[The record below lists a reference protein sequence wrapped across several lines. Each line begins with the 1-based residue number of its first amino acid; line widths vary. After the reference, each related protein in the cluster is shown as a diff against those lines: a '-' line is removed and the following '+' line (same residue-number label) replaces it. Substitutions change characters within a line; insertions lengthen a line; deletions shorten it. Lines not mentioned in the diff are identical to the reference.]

1 MFYDISDILLA
12 HTHILTLDPLKHMEN
27 KTIYITGA
35 TGFLGRNLLDALAP
49 FKTTQLHLMVRP
61 QSPKPSF
68 EQANISLHQSTLH
81 DVAALTDSIPEQC
94 DYVFHIAA
102 NTSIWKKEARE
113 QIKDNWD
120 GTKNIVDACLA
131 KQVGRLIH
139 VSSVAA
145 YDYHTGT
152 LNEACEQRGGIS
164 KSPYAFSKFKAE
176 EEVRRGIKAGLNAVI
191 INPAHILGPHDRG
204 NWVRMIKMVAEN
216 TLPGIPGGTGSFAD
230 ARQIARG
237 MLTAASQG
245 QTGSNYI
252 MGGPN
257 ISFLELVTIMG
268 SLLDK
273 KVPSKTI
280 PDWLLN
286 FVGHSKELL
295 AHFTGQAP
303 DITPQGARHATSK
316 TIVDD
321 SKAQTELDYQHTP
334 TERLL
339 QDTIEWLRQTHQI

>member
-1 MFYDISDILLA
+1 MFYGISDTFLAIFELL
-12 HTHILTLDPLKHMEN
+12 ILDPCNIMEN

-35 TGFLGRNLLDALAP
+35 TGFLGRNLLDALTPYETA
-49 FKTTQLHLMVRP
+49 KLHLMVRP
-61 QSPKPSF
+61 QSPKPLF
-68 EQANISLHQSTLH
+68 AQANVSLHPSTLH
-81 DVAALTDSIPEQC
+81 DAALLTDGIPNQC

-102 NTSIWKKEARE
+102 NTSIWKKEAKE

-120 GTKNIVDACLA
+120 GTKNIVDACL
-131 KQVGRLIH
+131 KKRVSRLIH

-152 LNEACEQRGGIS
+152 LNEACEQRGGLS

-176 EEVRRGIKAGLNAVI
+176 EEVRRGIQAGLDAVI

-268 SLLDK
+268 RLLDK

-286 FVGHSKELL
+286 FVGHSKEYL

-321 SKAQTELDYQHTP
+321 SKAQDELDYQHTP
-334 TERLL
+334 VEKLL
-339 QDTIEWLRQTHQI
+339 QDTIDWLRETHQI